1 MAFGAENHLDGVR
14 RISFVNHE
22 ALVGDVLD
30 AMDANLVS
38 HACHLHEHLPTAS
51 VTVTADVVVAD
62 SGLADDTFNIIAG
75 ARFAVPADGPEDRRL
90 IDILASIRATGRPFS
105 WWTGP
110 RDNPSDLGARLSALG
125 CVRSEEER
133 AMTADLDVVP
143 HPTPVPKLSVHRVT
157 TRTQLADYAAV
168 MAANW
173 SPPSA
178 AVIGFFEDTAD
189 AALDERSRSSFVVG
203 YANSQPVAGAEVH
216 FAAGVAGLYGVVT
229 LETARRRGFGSAVT
243 LAALDIARERGARTA
258 VLQAS
263 SDGAQLYRNVGFKDV
278 GTYAEYSIGS
288 S

>member
-1 MAFGAENHLDGVR
+1 MNR
-14 RISFVNHE
+14 E

-38 HACHLHEHLPTAS
+38 HACHLHEHLPTGS
-51 VTVTADVVVAD
+51 VSADVVVAD
-62 SGLADDTFNIIAG
+62 SGLTDDTFNIIAG
-75 ARFAVPADGPEDRRL
+75 ARFAVPAAEGPEEDRRL
-90 IDILASIRATGRPFS
+90 LDVLAWLRATGRPFS

-110 RDNPSDLGARLSALG
+110 RDKPSDLGARLSAVG

-133 AMTADLDVVP
+133 AMTADLNVVP
-143 HPTPVPKLSVHRVT
+143 RPTPVSELCVQRVT
-157 TRTQLADYAAV
+157 TRSQLADYAAV

-173 SPPSA
+173 SPPST
-178 AVIGFFEDTAD
+178 AVIRFFEDTAD
-189 AALDERSRSSFVVG
+189 DILDERSRSSFVVG

-216 FAAGVAGLYGVVT
+216 FAADVAGLYGVVT

-263 SDGAQLYRNVGFKDV
+263 SDGAQLYRNVGFEDV

-288 S
+288 G

>member
-1 MAFGAENHLDGVR
+1 MNR
-14 RISFVNHE
+14 E
-22 ALVGDVLD
+22 APVGDVLV

-38 HACHLHEHLPTAS
+38 HACHLHQHLPTAS
-51 VTVTADVVVAD
+51 VTLAADVVVAD

-75 ARFAVPADGPEDRRL
+75 ARLAVPDEGPDEGPDEDRRL
-90 IDILASIRATGRPFS
+90 LDILSSIRATGRPFS

-110 RDNPSDLGARLSALG
+110 RDKPSDLGARLSALG

-143 HPTPVPKLSVHRVT
+143 RPTPVPELSVQRVT
-157 TRTQLADYAAV
+157 TRSQLADYAAV

-173 SPPSA
+173 TPPSA
-178 AVIGFFEDTAD
+178 AVIGFFEETAH
-189 AALDERSRSSFVVG
+189 AVLDERSCSSFVVG

-229 LETARRRGFGSAVT
+229 LDAARRRGFGSAVT
-243 LAALDIARERGARTA
+243 LAALDIARERGARIA

-263 SDGAQLYRNVGFKDV
+263 SDGAQLYRNLGFEDV
-278 GTYAEYSIGS
+278 GTYAEYSIGCG
-288 S
+288 

>member
-1 MAFGAENHLDGVR
+1 MNR
-14 RISFVNHE
+14 E

-38 HACHLHEHLPTAS
+38 HACHLHEHLPTGS
-51 VTVTADVVVAD
+51 VTVSADVVVAD
-62 SGLADDTFNIIAG
+62 SGLTDDTFNIIAG
-75 ARFAVPADGPEDRRL
+75 ARFAVPAAEGPEEDRRL
-90 IDILASIRATGRPFS
+90 LDVLAWLRATGRPFS

-110 RDNPSDLGARLSALG
+110 RDKPSDLGARLSALG

-143 HPTPVPKLSVHRVT
+143 RPTPVSELCVQRVT
-157 TRTQLADYAAV
+157 TRSQLADYAAV

-173 SPPSA
+173 SPPST
-178 AVIGFFEDTAD
+178 AVIRFFEDTAD
-189 AALDERSRSSFVVG
+189 DILDERSRSSFVVG

-216 FAAGVAGLYGVVT
+216 FAADVAGLYGVVT

-263 SDGAQLYRNVGFKDV
+263 SDGAQLYRNVGFEDV

-288 S
+288 G